1 MISIYDS
8 ILKAKGAEGW
18 PSMNNYRLARGTVTP
33 TSASH
38 TVVTGLDVVVAVVA
52 SLKGAPVITC
62 TMVAA
67 DIGDQAGTPAAG
79 SILIKTYKPTAT
91 GDATPTPSTTPWAA
105 VDWIAIGY

>member
-1 MISIYDS
+1 MEDAVLMI
-8 ILKAKGAEGW
+8 AKEW
-18 PSMNNYRLARGTVTP
+18 PSQNNYRLARGTVTP

-38 TVVTGLDVVVAVVA
+38 TVVTGLSSVVAVVA

-62 TMVAA
+62 DRVAA

-91 GDATPTPSTTPWAA
+91 GDATPAASSTPWVA